1 MKNQK
6 FLLSVTRIEKK
17 GLKSIRIFKPL
28 TENLRPNTKLALL
41 SNLFTNIRRLTQL
54 YMAMFVKDGVW
65 LQTISFVA
73 MNLLAVIYLLHTMPY
88 KKPFNNYLN
97 IMNELASLTVSYFIL
112 MINGLSQDPDEGV
125 MMAEFINYTL
135 FASWSMNLLL
145 ILSVLVKEIKY
156 KARKWYFKKGRWRY
170 SWLQTQSFKK
180 QIQEIKRARSA
191 RKARKLVEMKNAQT

>member
-17 GLKSIRIFKPL
+17 GLKSIRNFKPL

-73 MNLLAVIYLLHTMPY
+73 MNLLAVIYLLFFPGTPGDNNFGPAPSANTLGVKILALTMP
-88 KKPFNNYLN
+88 
-97 IMNELASLTVSYFIL
+97 ILALVGIL
-112 MINGLSQDPDEGV
+112 AAV
-125 MMAEFINYTL
+125 
-135 FASWSMNLLL
+135 L
-145 ILSVLVKEIKY
+145 IPML
-156 KARKWYFKKGRWRY
+156 AG
-170 SWLQTQSFKK
+170 
-180 QIQEIKRARSA
+180 SA
-191 RKARKLVEMKNAQT
+191 